1 MNSVRSPRW
10 YRTEA
15 ARILR
20 EAEKATD
27 SPALRDSYLA
37 LALQYERLAVMLEAA
52 SRPSNSL
59 PEPKS
64 SSTG

>member
-1 MNSVRSPRW
+1 M
-10 YRTEA
+10 
-15 ARILR
+15 LR

-37 LALQYERLAVMLEAA
+37 LALQYERLAVILEAE
-52 SRPSNSL
+52 P
-59 PEPKS
+59 PEQPGAS

>member
-1 MNSVRSPRW
+1 M
-10 YRTEA
+10 
-15 ARILR
+15 LR

-37 LALQYERLAVMLEAA
+37 LAIQYERLAVMLEEA
-52 SRPSNSL
+52 SRASNPL

-64 SSTG
+64 GSTS

>member
-1 MNSVRSPRW
+1 M
-10 YRTEA
+10 
-15 ARILR
+15 LR

-37 LALQYERLAVMLEAA
+37 LALQYERLAVMLEGRALLGRRA
-52 SRPSNSL
+52 QPSS
-59 PEPKS
+59 EPKS